1 MDERDII
8 AKNITLYRK
17 KLGLSQLEL
26 AEKIQYSNKNISKW
40 ENGEATPNI
49 FTLKQLAKV
58 FNITV
63 DQLVIDQEAS
73 IVDTE
78 QEKPQ
83 RRRLIFSKVLW
94 LLLSNA
100 ILLVCACITIYIF
113 SMLQITSFN
122 KWLFLIYILPLSA
135 LSVFIFIACV
145 KKKVDVLSISIAG
158 WLTALSLYLTLP
170 NVDGIGYIFLLMCG
184 LQVLILM
191 MMLVINHHIKFKS
204 RKKKD

>member
-78 QEKPQ
+78 KEKPQ

>member
-63 DQLVIDQEAS
+63 DQLVTDQEAA

-78 QEKPQ
+78 KEKPQ

-122 KWLFLIYILPLSA
+122 KWLFLI
-135 LSVFIFIACV
+135 
-145 KKKVDVLSISIAG
+145 
-158 WLTALSLYLTLP
+158 
-170 NVDGIGYIFLLMCG
+170 
-184 LQVLILM
+184 
-191 MMLVINHHIKFKS
+191 
-204 RKKKD
+204 

>member
-40 ENGEATPNI
+40 ENGEAIPNI
-49 FTLKQLAKV
+49 FTLKQLANV

-63 DQLVIDQEAS
+63 DQLVTNQEA
-73 IVDTE
+73 IIIDTE
-78 QEKPQ
+78 KEKPQ
-83 RRRLIFSKVLW
+83 RKRLIFSKLLW

-113 SMLQITSFN
+113 SILQITCFN

-135 LSVFIFIACV
+135 LSVFIFVACV
-145 KKKVDVLSISIAG
+145 KNKVDILSISIAG
-158 WLTALSLYLTLP
+158 WLTALSLYATLQH
-170 NVDGIGYIFLLMCG
+170 VDGIGYIFLLMCG
-184 LQVLILM
+184 LQVLLLM

-204 RKKKD
+204 RKQKD